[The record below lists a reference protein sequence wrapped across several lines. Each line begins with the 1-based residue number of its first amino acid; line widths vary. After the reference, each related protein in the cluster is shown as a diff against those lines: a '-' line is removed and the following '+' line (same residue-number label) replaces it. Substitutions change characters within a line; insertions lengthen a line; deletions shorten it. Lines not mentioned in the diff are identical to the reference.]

1 MWTQQQELLKSQLLP
16 LAFIPFAGVHRPLPE
31 VLHPL
36 CPCRSAVALATGLSN
51 SCGSLKH

>member
-31 VLHPL
+31 VLHDHPFVPL
-36 CPCRSAVALATGLSN
+36 QE
-51 SCGSLKH
+51 CGGFGHRFK